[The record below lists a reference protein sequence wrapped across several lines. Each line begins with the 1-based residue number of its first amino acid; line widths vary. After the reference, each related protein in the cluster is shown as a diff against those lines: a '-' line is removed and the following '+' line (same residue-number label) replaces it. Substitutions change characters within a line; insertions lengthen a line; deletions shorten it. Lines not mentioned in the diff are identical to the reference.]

1 MRVQRK
7 IKPSFAEEK
16 RLAEQ
21 GCRFIAGVDEVGR
34 GPLAGPVIAAAVILP
49 PNFDARWLSLV
60 RDSKQL
66 TRERREFL
74 FPLIDEAAIAIGI
87 GFLPPDAIDAQGIMR
102 ATRMAMCSAVENLP
116 HPPDFLLIDH
126 LRLPELDVPQKNITK
141 GDSICLSIAC
151 ASIVAKVTR
160 DRIMV
165 ALDGVYPDYGFAKH
179 KGYATRE
186 HLSKL
191 RQWGACPVHRRCFAP
206 VREHIR

>member
-1 MRVQRK
+1 MKRQPEIR
-7 IKPSFAEEK
+7 PSFAEEK
-16 RLAEQ
+16 RLQQQ
-21 GCRFIAGVDEVGR
+21 GYRFIAGVDEVGR
-34 GPLAGPVIAAAVILP
+34 GPLAGPVVAAAVILP

-66 TRERREFL
+66 TSKRREFL
-74 FPLIDEAAIAIGI
+74 FPLIDQAAIGI
-87 GFLPPDAIDAQGIMR
+87 GISFLPPDAIDAHGIMT
-102 ATRMAMCSAVENLP
+102 ATRMAMCSAVEYLAY
-116 HPPDFLLIDH
+116 PPDFLLIDH
-126 LRLPELDVPQKNITK
+126 LRLPEIDVPQKNITK
-141 GDSICLSIAC
+141 GDSVCLSIAC

-186 HLSKL
+186 HITNL
-191 RQWGACPVHRRCFAP
+191 RRWGACPVHRRCFTP